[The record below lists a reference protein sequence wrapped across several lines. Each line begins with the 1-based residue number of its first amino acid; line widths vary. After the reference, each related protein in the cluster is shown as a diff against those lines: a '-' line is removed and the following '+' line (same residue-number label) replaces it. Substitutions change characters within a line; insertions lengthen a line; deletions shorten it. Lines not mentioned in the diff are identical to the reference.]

1 MIKNQSL
8 SNEKKICFFS
18 TRKKNYHLPL
28 MNKDDE
34 EENEHAEKNGVR
46 LID

>member
-1 MIKNQSL
+1 M
-8 SNEKKICFFS
+8 KKKFVFF

-34 EENEHAEKNGVR
+34 EENEHTVKNGVR